1 MTWYVVHRGRTPG
14 VSSNWHDAHAEV
26 DKFKGACHKKYQT
39 EQEAYAAFY
48 GHQDVL
54 RPPPLEP
61 AAPPLEP
68 TTPDKKMR
76 QSAFDVLHVI
86 ILAQALV
93 ISFLICIIWK
103 LM

>member
-1 MTWYVVHRGRTPG
+1 
-14 VSSNWHDAHAEV
+14 V
-26 DKFKGACHKKYQT
+26 DKFKGACQKKYQT

-48 GHQDVL
+48 GRQDVL

-61 AAPPLEP
+61 AAP
-68 TTPDKKMR
+68 DKKTR

-93 ISFLICIIWK
+93 ISFLVWIIWK

>member
-1 MTWYVVHRGRTPG
+1 VHHGWTPG
-14 VSSNWHDAHAEV
+14 VYSNWHDAHAEV
-26 DKFKGACHKKYQT
+26 DKFKGACHKKYQI
-39 EQEAYAAFY
+39 EHEAYAAFY
-48 GHQDVL
+48 GRQDVL

-68 TTPDKKMR
+68 AAPDKKMS

-93 ISFLICIIWK
+93 ISFLVWIIWK

>member
-26 DKFKGACHKKYQT
+26 VQFKGACHKSYKSK
-39 EQEAYAAFY
+39 QEAYVAFY
-48 GHQDVL
+48 GRQDVV
-54 RPPPLEP
+54 RPPQPLEP
-61 AAPPLEP
+61 AA
-68 TTPDKKMR
+68 PDKKMR

-93 ISFLICIIWK
+93 ISFLVWIISQ

>member
-1 MTWYVVHRGRTPG
+1 MHHGWTPG
-14 VSSNWHDAHAEV
+14 VYSNWHDAHAEV
-26 DKFKGACHKKYQT
+26 DKFKGACHKKYQS
-39 EQEAYAAFY
+39 EQEAYVAFY
-48 GHQDVL
+48 GRQDVL

-68 TTPDKKMR
+68 AAPDKKMR
-76 QSAFDVLHVI
+76 QSAFNVLHVI

-93 ISFLICIIWK
+93 ISFLVWIIWK